1 MSISR
6 KTYFI
11 SMAIAL
17 LSGIILVVI
26 NIQGIAWA
34 LIALSALLF
43 FLGTRSYYESK
54 SDIKNKFTKEINNYI
69 TKQGIKFDKT
79 YFSESNKLNV
89 SFSHDEGILYIFN
102 YLPSFNKTLI
112 DYKDILESNL
122 IENGETTVTETKRGS
137 QIGGMLVGGTLLGSG
152 GAIVGGLSG
161 KKSSSTM
168 INKMELKIVL
178 NDLNNPVV
186 TIPIKD
192 TDEEISKSS
201 STYKELYDKA
211 YEIHKTIS
219 VIIKHEVDK
228 QVQ

>member
-1 MSISR
+1 
-6 KTYFI
+6 
-11 SMAIAL
+11 MAIAL

-43 FLGTRSYYESK
+43 FLGTRSYQESK

-192 TDEEISKSS
+192 IDEEISKSS
-201 STYKELYDKA
+201 STYKELYDNA

-219 VIIKHEVDK
+219 VIIKREVDK